1 MPTSRSLSA
10 HDPRFDEEVCMLS
23 PVHASHDGVNTALS
37 AEEAGGFALST
48 PRQGQLAGLRDAVGN
63 RVTLVGFCIS
73 EYSHWIAT
81 LLETGYIC
89 YAGVSQCIFKS
100 AKFYH
105 FCYSFFSLPLIF
117 TGKYMNF
124 SANKYYLFV

>member
-1 MPTSRSLSA
+1 MSYLFRRSSLLPTSRSLSA

-63 RVTLVGFCIS
+63 RVTLVGFCVS
-73 EYSHWIAT
+73 QYSHWITA
-81 LLETGYIC
+81 LLEAGYIY
-89 YAGVSQCIFKS
+89 YAGVSQMPAI
-100 AKFYH
+100 
-105 FCYSFFSLPLIF
+105 
-117 TGKYMNF
+117 
-124 SANKYYLFV
+124 

>member
-1 MPTSRSLSA
+1 LSG

-63 RVTLVGFCIS
+63 RVTLVGFCLS
-73 EYSHWIAT
+73 EYSHWITA
-81 LLETGYIC
+81 LLETGYIS
-89 YAGVSQCIFKS
+89 YAGVFQECKICSF
-100 AKFYH
+100 F
-105 FCYSFFSLPLIF
+105 YSFFF
-117 TGKYMNF
+117 TAINF
-124 SANKYYLFV
+124 YWKIYKLQCQ

>member
-1 MPTSRSLSA
+1 MSRSLSA

-63 RVTLVGFCIS
+63 RVTLVGFCVS
-73 EYSHWIAT
+73 KYSHWITA

-89 YAGVSQCIFKS
+89 YAGVSQCTI
-100 AKFYH
+100 
-105 FCYSFFSLPLIF
+105 CTFSRVQNLLIF
-117 TGKYMNF
+117 YINF
-124 SANKYYLFV
+124 FTAINFYWKIYKLQCQ